1 MTNKQKII
9 ALAKLDPDLSE
20 MDCPCGCGLTFWCIE
35 NNGRHVFLDKLYSNG
50 DEIRRLIGKVL
61 DTDLKQKFLI
71 ALKSILHIPCG
82 AFAHEW
88 FLIVTATPEQLA
100 EALLKATGNWK
111 D

>member
-1 MTNKQKII
+1 MTKQQKLI
-9 ALAKLDPDLSE
+9 ALAKLDGFEIINERYGMLGKACLDYPNY
-20 MDCPCGCGLTFWCIE
+20 LT
-35 NNGRHVFLDKLYSNG
+35 NG

-100 EALLKATGNWK
+100 EALLKATGNWVE
-111 D
+111 